1 MKGNSGNNAATFMAL
16 GVLILAAIAFLV
28 LVAMVVPSALG
39 VFAVGLGFSMFIAF
53 HYLVW
58 GWWLGDRLN
67 RADQAAESESES

>member
-1 MKGNSGNNAATFMAL
+1 MKGNNGRNAATFMAL

-39 VFAVGLGFSMFIAF
+39 IFAVGLGFSMFIAF

-58 GWWLGDRLN
+58 GWWLSERLN
-67 RADQAAESESES
+67 RPEQVAESESES